1 MRPKQF
7 VAVYFMQEVHTATE
21 ERVEMLMTNIKT
33 FFPKVKLQC
42 NELEQR
48 SSYRLVFLLR
58 DNGDVELTI

>member
-48 SSYRLVFLLR
+48 SIDS
-58 DNGDVELTI
+58 